1 MMFAV
6 RKYISVVFHLNE
18 DKEVE
23 KDKSRD
29 TREQKTHAM
38 RITYLKYKFTSFV
51 INFTRLEID

>member
-1 MMFAV
+1 MFAV
-6 RKYISVVFHLNE
+6 REYISVIFHLSE

-38 RITYLKYKFTSFV
+38 RITYLKCKFTSFV
-51 INFTRLEID
+51 INFTSGLEID